1 MEHDMLRDTFTEL
14 TSEFNAVAEK
24 AMKTDA
30 APQLLLTRYSAL
42 LRYKAQSTGEKEAV
56 ASILFDKGI
65 ELLNSFAP
73 PSSQEITVTDSR
85 RAHAS
90 SAKGYVTAILNRLL
104 EPDSLPYLPEN
115 AAEKLAD
122 ATLALARR
130 AESITRDQFR
140 NSYYGEN
147 EANDFRKSLRELAE
161 TALAYADKVTALK
174 IAGSPAAVIGQKIAP
189 AAKIQL
195 RQPGQG

>member
-1 MEHDMLRDTFTEL
+1 MLRDTFTEL
-14 TSEFNAVAEK
+14 TTEFNTAAEK
-24 AMKTDA
+24 AIKTDA

-42 LRYKAQSTGEKEAV
+42 LRYKAQSTDEKEAV
-56 ASILFDKGI
+56 AAILFNKGI

-73 PSSQEITVTDSR
+73 SPQENYVSDTR
-85 RAHAS
+85 RGHAA
-90 SAKGYVTAILNRLL
+90 SAKGYANAIFNRLL

-130 AESITRDQFR
+130 ADGITRDTFR

-147 EANDFRKSLRELAE
+147 EANEYKKALRELAE
-161 TALAYADKVTALK
+161 TALAHADKVTSLK
-174 IAGSPAAVIGQKIAP
+174 AASTAAGVIGQKIAP

-195 RQPGQG
+195 RQPEQG

>member
-1 MEHDMLRDTFTEL
+1 MLRDTFTEL
-14 TSEFNAVAEK
+14 TTEFNTAAEK
-24 AMKTDA
+24 AIKTDA
-30 APQLLLTRYSAL
+30 APLLLLTRYSAL
-42 LRYKAQSTGEKEAV
+42 LRYKAQSTDEKEAV
-56 ASILFDKGI
+56 AAMLFNKGI

-73 PSSQEITVTDSR
+73 PASQEAIVNDTR

-90 SAKGYVTAILNRLL
+90 NTKGYTNAIFNRLL

-130 AESITRDQFR
+130 TETITRDHFR
-140 NSYYGEN
+140 NSYYGDN
-147 EANDFRKSLRELAE
+147 EATEYKKSLRELAE
-161 TALAYADKVTALK
+161 TALNYADKVTAMK
-174 IAGSPAAVIGQKIAP
+174 AASSTAAVIGQKIAP

-195 RQPGQG
+195 RQPDNG